1 MDLLVVFST
10 IQDKVR
16 ESPGQY
22 SSLSTMEREEE
33 RMPGE
38 KRKERLLLFQ
48 NAKIVQVSE
57 YQRSS
62 CHVSKNTEYC
72 NYLSC
77 KSSQEDILTSLIIY
91 SPPTCDY

>member
-10 IQDKVR
+10 IQDRFR

-33 RMPGE
+33 MMPGE

-48 NAKIVQVSE
+48 TLLTMIFSGLQMLQYSVFNKRKLQHNKIAVK
-57 YQRSS
+57 
-62 CHVSKNTEYC
+62 HNIITEYKQRRH
-72 NYLSC
+72 L
-77 KSSQEDILTSLIIY
+77 
-91 SPPTCDY
+91 PTA

>member
-48 NAKIVQVSE
+48 TLLTIIFSGLQMLQYSVFNKRKQDSTQAK
-57 YQRSS
+57 
-62 CHVSKNTEYC
+62 
-72 NYLSC
+72 
-77 KSSQEDILTSLIIY
+77 
-91 SPPTCDY
+91 P

>member
-48 NAKIVQVSE
+48 TLLTIIFSGLQMLQYSVFNKRKQDSTQAK
-57 YQRSS
+57 
-62 CHVSKNTEYC
+62 
-72 NYLSC
+72 L
-77 KSSQEDILTSLIIY
+77 
-91 SPPTCDY
+91 